1 MDRGVRQATVQRV
14 AESDTTEVILHM
26 HGQSIGK
33 THSGLCVT
41 PPGKLRVRNGST
53 SLMDP
58 ISFTEP
64 GTVPDTELKLNK
76 YLLN

>member
-1 MDRGVRQATVQRV
+1 MVTVQRDT
-14 AESDTTEVILHM
+14 ESDTTEVILHTHM
-26 HGQSIGK
+26 HDQSIDK
-33 THSGLCVT
+33 THSGLCAMA
-41 PPGKLRVRNGST
+41 PGKLKLRNGSM